1 MVEER
6 AFWEL
11 SSRLI
16 PCSVCEEGNGAPS
29 TDADPLQHPPPH
41 HPRRMDV
48 SARVAP
54 EALVGRALRV
64 YWELDD
70 AWFLAEVIGE
80 SVG

>member
-1 MVEER
+1 
-6 AFWEL
+6 
-11 SSRLI
+11 
-16 PCSVCEEGNGAPS
+16 
-29 TDADPLQHPPPH
+29 
-41 HPRRMDV
+41 MDV